1 MSGPRAHA
9 DLSVAITDVI
19 TEGTGNG
26 CHLHITLHDEG
37 DEGAGAN
44 IFADASTADPL
55 GLSDL
60 AKTFLGG
67 ILEHGPALTALG
79 CPTVNSYKRLGVSAR
94 TPESGATWAPTV
106 LSHGGN
112 DRTHMIRVP
121 GAPRYELRL
130 GDMAG
135 ELMIYTPVHPHE
147 RAPDS
152 AGTPP
157 PACVRYEPAEYQ
169 MVQRGV
175 GGAA

>member
-1 MSGPRAHA
+1 M
-9 DLSVAITDVI
+9 SVAITDVI

-135 ELMIYTPVHPHE
+135 ELNMHP
-147 RAPDS
+147 
-152 AGTPP
+152 GPP
-157 PACVRYEPAEYQ
+157 HMNVPLTVLGRRSLPALVKAVSLPSIKR
-169 MVQRGV
+169 RSGGWGV
-175 GGAA
+175 A